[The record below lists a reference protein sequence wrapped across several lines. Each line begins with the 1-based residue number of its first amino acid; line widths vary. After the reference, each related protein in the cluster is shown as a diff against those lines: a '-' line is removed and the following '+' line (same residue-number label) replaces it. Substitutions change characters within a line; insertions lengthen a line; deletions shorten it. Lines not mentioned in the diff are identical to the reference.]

1 MNAITV
7 INAWKN
13 IIPSFSP
20 RTFCFPDYLILEHL
34 RVTEKVLRLFGPAYW
49 DCTMFEMKR
58 AQIVKRIMEAG
69 QSRKAWS
76 KTEKMVKL
84 QRDREKAEASLLRA
98 VGIWS
103 TDNTPVEPPE
113 VIGGSEGSQ
122 QEGL

>member
-1 MNAITV
+1 
-7 INAWKN
+7 
-13 IIPSFSP
+13 
-20 RTFCFPDYLILEHL
+20 
-34 RVTEKVLRLFGPAYW
+34 
-49 DCTMFEMKR
+49 MFEMKR